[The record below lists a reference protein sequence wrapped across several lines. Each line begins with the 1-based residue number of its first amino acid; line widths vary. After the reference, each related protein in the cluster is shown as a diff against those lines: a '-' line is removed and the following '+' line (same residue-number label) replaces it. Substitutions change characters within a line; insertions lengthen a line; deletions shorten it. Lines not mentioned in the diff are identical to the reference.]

1 MRFIFTTLLATTATL
16 GTGAAHAHA
25 MAPAADRGDD
35 IVVTATRS
43 ALPAKALPLTIDVL
57 DKETLDQ
64 QVAIGGSIVDAVA
77 NLTPSFSPTRQKLS
91 GAGETLRGR
100 SPLYAING
108 IPQTAPLRDGA
119 RDGFTIDPFFVNRV
133 ELIYGSNALQGI
145 GGTGGI
151 VNQVTVGP
159 PVTEGVSGR
168 VLLQGSADDGFH
180 GDGLGG
186 KAAALLSYRAGR
198 VDATVGAAF
207 EKRGVYYDGHDRRL
221 GTDLTQGETQDSQ
234 SWSVFGR
241 FGYALNDSARL
252 DLIASR
258 FELKGDGD
266 YVAQNGDYLVNL
278 PTTSVRG
285 DPPGVSATNR
295 TESVALS
302 LTDTNLWGGNLV
314 SQIFFNRSRD
324 TYGGE
329 VAPIATFQDAS
340 LAPVGALFDQSQNRS
355 RKYGGKVSYERGIP
369 GFDALT
375 AALGFDALFDLTEQ
389 RLIATDRTWVPPTDY
404 RSLAPFAQFN
414 LALFDEKLRLAGGI
428 RYEDVRVTI
437 DDYTTL
443 ASYGLHF
450 VSGGSPTFNDTLFNG
465 GVIVEPRPGIRLYGS
480 YAEGYTVPDVGR
492 IARAVNTDGVD
503 IDTYVNISPI
513 VSNNREIGVEV
524 KRGPLDASAAYFWS
538 TSRNGSLLTLINGSY
553 EVQRQRV
560 EIQGLELNLAVKTPV
575 PGLTLSAGY
584 AHLIG
589 RTDGS
594 ADGIDQVDRDLDGAN
609 ISPDRLNLAASY
621 VNGPVSARVQT
632 QFYLARNFERAP
644 GIFNTVYDFDGYNV
658 TDASLRYQTGFGAVT
673 LSVQNL
679 FDTFYIDYYSD
690 TVRPTDNAHFFS
702 GRGRNVTLGWD
713 YRF

>member
-1 MRFIFTTLLATTATL
+1 
-16 GTGAAHAHA
+16 
-25 MAPAADRGDD
+25 
-35 IVVTATRS
+35 
-43 ALPAKALPLTIDVL
+43 
-57 DKETLDQ
+57 
-64 QVAIGGSIVDAVA
+64 
-77 NLTPSFSPTRQKLS
+77 
-91 GAGETLRGR
+91 
-100 SPLYAING
+100 
-108 IPQTAPLRDGA
+108 
-119 RDGFTIDPFFVNRV
+119 
-133 ELIYGSNALQGI
+133 
-145 GGTGGI
+145 
-151 VNQVTVGP
+151 
-159 PVTEGVSGR
+159 
-168 VLLQGSADDGFH
+168 
-180 GDGLGG
+180 
-186 KAAALLSYRAGR
+186 
-198 VDATVGAAF
+198 
-207 EKRGVYYDGHDRRL
+207 
-221 GTDLTQGETQDSQ
+221 
-234 SWSVFGR
+234 
-241 FGYALNDSARL
+241 
-252 DLIASR
+252 
-258 FELKGDGD
+258 
-266 YVAQNGDYLVNL
+266 
-278 PTTSVRG
+278 
-285 DPPGVSATNR
+285 
-295 TESVALS
+295 
-302 LTDTNLWGGNLV
+302 
-314 SQIFFNRSRD
+314 
-324 TYGGE
+324 
-329 VAPIATFQDAS
+329 
-340 LAPVGALFDQSQNRS
+340 
-355 RKYGGKVSYERGIP
+355 
-369 GFDALT
+369 
-375 AALGFDALFDLTEQ
+375 
-389 RLIATDRTWVPPTDY
+389 
-404 RSLAPFAQFN
+404 
-414 LALFDEKLRLAGGI
+414 
-428 RYEDVRVTI
+428 
-437 DDYTTL
+437 
-443 ASYGLHF
+443 LHF